1 MQWLLSSRFQ
11 STLPRRERQSRRY
24 RAIPSCH
31 FNPRSREGSDRVA
44 AQRKQRAG
52 ISIHAPAKGAT
63 GDVEMVA
70 ATVLKFQSTLPRRE
84 RRSSEPHT
92 PDHACNFNPRSR
104 EGSDAKQCGRVIG
117 ITISIH
123 APAKGATMSL
133 TSGFFD
139 AMISIHAPA
148 KGATYRVS
156 LMMTGYFIS
165 IHAPAKG
172 ATAACV
178 PRAVGAIISIHAP
191 AKGATYST
199 SYR

>member
-1 MQWLLSSRFQ
+1 
-11 STLPRRERQSRRY
+11 
-24 RAIPSCH
+24 
-31 FNPRSREGSDRVA
+31 
-44 AQRKQRAG
+44 
-52 ISIHAPAKGAT
+52 
-63 GDVEMVA
+63 
-70 ATVLKFQSTLPRRE
+70 
-84 RRSSEPHT
+84 
-92 PDHACNFNPRSR
+92 
-104 EGSDAKQCGRVIG
+104 
-117 ITISIH
+117 
-123 APAKGATMSL
+123 MSL